1 MQEYRMNMVFYHNLK
16 RKWLFPFLLTLLAGL
31 FFARPG
37 WAADLTRD
45 ATETLDLTELN
56 RFLGTME
63 SDIDKLLPQLD
74 PKAWE
79 TAGPE
84 WDLPAMGRSVLQ
96 YFVREILFNLRL
108 LGELALL
115 ALALAILENMNH
127 AFAATTVNQIAFAI
141 CFLLVIGI
149 VMNSFRVTFAIAKD
163 LVGEMTGFM
172 YAITPAMFSL
182 IAAAG
187 GMSTTLIVHPLLI
200 SAIGMV
206 AGLVN
211 YIILPLILFSGVLG
225 VVNFFQEG
233 FQVKK
238 LAALFKKAA
247 LGLMGLAMALFIGL
261 VTIRGF
267 TASVADSAALR
278 TAKYCSNTFL
288 PVVGGVL
295 ADTMEMAVGCSTV
308 VKSGLGVFGL
318 VLIILIAVFP
328 LIKILTVAIVYHLT
342 GAILQPLGNV
352 RLADALETVGDTFF
366 NLFGALAVV
375 ALMFFIAI
383 AVLIGI
389 ANFGRIG

>member
-1 MQEYRMNMVFYHNLK
+1 MNMVFYRNFK
-16 RKWLFPFLLTLLAGL
+16 FKWFLPVILALLTGLWCARPVWAAGLAGETS
-31 FFARPG
+31 
-37 WAADLTRD
+37 D
-45 ATETLDLTELN
+45 TLDLTEIN
-56 RFLGTME
+56 RFLGTLE
-63 SDIDKLLPQLD
+63 SDTVKFLPQLN

-84 WDLPAMGRSVLQ
+84 WDLPAIGRAVLQ
-96 YFVREILFNLRL
+96 YFIREILFNLRL

-115 ALALAILENMNH
+115 ALALAILENMHH

-238 LAALFKKAA
+238 LAVLLKKAA
-247 LGLMGLAMALFIGL
+247 LGLMGLAMAAFIGL

-267 TASVADSAALR
+267 AASVVDSAALR

-295 ADTMEMAVGCSTV
+295 ADTMEMAIGCSTV

-318 VLIILIAVFP
+318 GLIILVAVFP
-328 LIKILTVAIVYHLT
+328 LIKILTVAIVYQLT
-342 GAILQPLGNV
+342 GAVLQPLGNV
-352 RLADALETVGDTFF
+352 RLADALETVGETFF

-375 ALMFFIAI
+375 ALMFFITL

-389 ANFGRIG
+389 ANFGGG